1 MRKGYKIT
9 LSVLTIMILVTITIG
24 TSYSYYS
31 VSDVQSEENTL
42 TSTCF
47 NITYNDNS

>member
-9 LSVLTIMILVTITIG
+9 LGVLTIMILITLTIG

-31 VSDVQSEENTL
+31 VSDVQEDN
-42 TSTCF
+42 
-47 NITYNDNS
+47 ND